1 MSIAVPA
8 QAPTAKPP
16 PYEGLKARGTY
27 TGMVLRI
34 EPPVEEADPY
44 VIDWTFQDS
53 DGKTWNV
60 DQDCDEEELG
70 AVLAALGF
78 AGQSIEPG
86 EAVGSKAALRVGTFG
101 GRTSARVLSVSAL
114 S

>member
-1 MSIAVPA
+1 MPIAVPA

-16 PYEGLKARGTY
+16 AYEGLKARGTY

-44 VIDWTFQDS
+44 VIGWTFQDAA
-53 DGKTWNV
+53 GKTWNV
-60 DQDCDEEELG
+60 DQDCDEEALG

-78 AGQSIEPG
+78 AGQSIEPS
-86 EAVGSKAALRVGTFG
+86 EAVGAKALITVQTYG
-101 GRTSARVLSVSAL
+101 GRKEAHVVETAPLA
-114 S
+114 